1 MNVVVLCESRGQ
13 SQAMLAFARDRLGGE
28 VSWSNDRAFFK
39 DGSRVYMIRHCPAR
53 DISLFTR
60 CDAVI
65 GRCPEHG
72 DATECRAFYEKLT
85 RGVVNPTRF
94 TDKAPLPAFEQ
105 TVVDQLAAALRGE
118 PPAPIPSPSLPSLED
133 YITQDVGTAHAAAE
147 AATTGELL
155 RYLATLPCREAKAN
169 TMGRVA
175 DGLRARIP
183 QAMDAVVSVLAAR
196 IDAGRGKE
204 TP

>member
-1 MNVVVLCESRGQ
+1 MKVVVLCADRGQ

-28 VSWSNDRAFFK
+28 VSWSNDRATFK
-39 DGSRVYMIRHCPAR
+39 DGSVVYTFRECPTR
-53 DISLFTR
+53 NIGLFAQ
-60 CDAVI
+60 CDAVV
-65 GRCPEHG
+65 GWCPEHCA
-72 DATECRAFYEKLT
+72 DAGCRVFYEKIA
-85 RGVVNPTRF
+85 RGVLP
-94 TDKAPLPAFEQ
+94 DKKPLSAFYQ
-105 TVVDQLAAALRGE
+105 TVVDQLASALRGKPTVVGARPE
-118 PPAPIPSPSLPSLED
+118 RHVPALEK
-133 YITQDVGTAHAAAE
+133 YIVGGTGTAHAAAI

-155 RYLATLPCREAKAN
+155 RYLATLPGREAKAS

-196 IDAGRGKE
+196 IDAGRGKG